1 MMAKLKVILKYAA
14 LTAVGILLY
23 YILHGQ
29 ATAERGYEAIG
40 GEVFALFLPGFWL
53 IIETNLRDWKQK
65 IDDEK

>member
-1 MMAKLKVILKYAA
+1 MKPILKPFLKYAA

-40 GEVFALFLPGFWL
+40 GEVFALFIPGLWY
-53 IIETNLRDWKQK
+53 IIETSFRDWKQEMD
-65 IDDEK
+65 DDE